1 MLRFAAAALAIG
13 AALQSTAAPHHA
25 PTHPPTSRPPQH
37 GHPYVIVPQSSI
49 DAALA
54 SPKPKPSKKPKPKP
68 SSTVEVFGVY
78 KN

>member
-1 MLRFAAAALAIG
+1 
-13 AALQSTAAPHHA
+13 
-25 PTHPPTSRPPQH
+25 
-37 GHPYVIVPQSSI
+37 VIVPQSSI